1 MKLNIHY
8 FDLKL
13 KHTFKIAHD
22 SRDVQKTLI
31 VELNDGVHSGFGE
44 ATASV
49 YYKHSLESMTVVLNA
64 NREKIEAYNYQSPEI
79 FWESIKDHFKGN
91 SFALCALDV
100 AINDLYAKSK
110 GKSLMELWGTENG
123 VFPISNYTIGIDTI
137 PNMAAKLKEFPWPS
151 YKIKLGTNEDVEI
164 ITELRKLTDASF
176 RIDANCGW
184 TVEETIANAKVMK
197 DLGVEFLEQPLKE
210 DDWEGM
216 KAVFAQ
222 SVLPVIADE
231 SLKGEEDVDK
241 CADFFHGINIKLMKC
256 GGLTPARR
264 MIKNARSKGMK
275 VMVGCMTE
283 SSVGISAV
291 AQLLPELDYV
301 DMDGFLLIAN
311 DTAVGP
317 LLNGQMIEMSKSK
330 GIGIDQLMPT

>member
-1 MKLNIHY
+1 MKLILHQ

-22 SRDVQKTLI
+22 ARDVQKTLI
-31 VELNDGVHSGFGE
+31 VELKDGELSGFGE

-49 YYKHSLESMTVVLNA
+49 YYKHSIESMSAVLEA
-64 NREKIEAYNYQSPEI
+64 NRAVIEAYDYQEPSA
-79 FWESIKDHFKGN
+79 FWERVHGLFEGN
-91 SFALCALDV
+91 SFALCGLDV
-100 AINDLYAKSK
+100 AVNDLFAKKK
-110 GKSLMELWGTENG
+110 GVSCMQLWGTDNG
-123 VFPISNYTIGIDTI
+123 IYPATNYTIGIDTI
-137 PNMAAKLKEFPWPS
+137 ENMAAKLKEFPWPS
-151 YKIKLGTNEDVEI
+151 YKIKLGTNEDVAI
-164 ITELRKLTDASF
+164 VQALRKLTDANF

-184 TVEETIANAKVMK
+184 TADETIANSIVMK
-197 DLGVEFLEQPLKE
+197 ELGVEFLEQPLKA

-216 KAVFAQ
+216 KKVKAE

-231 SLKGEEDVDK
+231 SIKGESDVVR
-241 CADFFHGINIKLMKC
+241 CAEVFHGINIKLMKC

-264 MIKNARSKGMK
+264 MINTAKSLGLK

-317 LLNGQMIEMSKSK
+317 VLNGQTIEISKSP
-330 GIGIDQLMPT
+330 GIGIPFLQPS

>member
-1 MKLNIHY
+1 MKLILHH
-8 FDLKL
+8 FDLRL

-31 VELNDGVHSGFGE
+31 VELNDGAHSGFGE

-49 YYKHSLESMTVVLNA
+49 YYKHTLESMSEVLTA
-64 NREKIEAYNYQSPEI
+64 NREQIEAYKYQSPEV
-79 FWESIKDHFKGN
+79 FWEEIKDKFIGN

-110 GKSLMELWGTENG
+110 GVSLMKLWGTDNG
-123 VFPISNYTIGIDTI
+123 KYPLSNYTIGIDTI
-137 PNMAAKLKEFPWPS
+137 PNMVSKLQEFPWPS

-164 ITELRKLTDASF
+164 IKELRKCTDSNF
-176 RIDANCGW
+176 RVDANCGW
-184 TVEETIANAKVMK
+184 SADETIANAKVMK
-197 DLGVEFLEQPLKE
+197 DLGVEFLEQPLKA

-216 KAVFAQ
+216 KEVFAH

-231 SLKGEEDVDK
+231 SIKGEEDVDRCSK
-241 CADFFHGINIKLMKC
+241 VFHGINIKLMKC

-264 MIKNARSKGMK
+264 MIKNAKSRGMK

-311 DTAVGP
+311 DTAKGP
-317 LLNGQMIEMSKSK
+317 VLNGQKIEISKK
-330 GIGIDQLMPT
+330 PGIGVDQLAPS

>member
-1 MKLNIHY
+1 MKLFLHH
-8 FDLKL
+8 FDLRL

-22 SRDVQKTLI
+22 SRDIQKTLI
-31 VELNDGVHSGFGE
+31 VELNDGTHSGFGE

-49 YYKHSLESMTVVLNA
+49 YYKHSIESMSEVLNA
-64 NREKIEAYNYQSPEI
+64 ARAQIEAYDYEDPSD
-79 FWESIKDHFKGN
+79 FWDAIKGQFVGN

-110 GKSLMELWGTENG
+110 GVSLMKLWGTDNG
-123 VFPISNYTIGIDTI
+123 QYPLSNYTIGIDTI

-151 YKIKLGTNEDVEI
+151 YKIKLGTGEDVEI
-164 ITELRKLTDASF
+164 IRELRKLTDANF

-184 TVEETIANAKVMK
+184 TADETIENAKVMK
-197 DLGVEFLEQPLKE
+197 ELGVEFLEQPLKA

-216 KAVFAQ
+216 KQVFAH

-231 SLKGEEDVDK
+231 SIKGEEDVDR
-241 CADFFHGINIKLMKC
+241 CAEVFHGINIKLMKC
-256 GGLTPARR
+256 GGVTPARR
-264 MIKNARSKGMK
+264 MIKNAKSKGMK

-317 LLNGQMIEMSKSK
+317 VLQGQEIKISKK
-330 GIGIDQLMPT
+330 PGIGIDRLEPN